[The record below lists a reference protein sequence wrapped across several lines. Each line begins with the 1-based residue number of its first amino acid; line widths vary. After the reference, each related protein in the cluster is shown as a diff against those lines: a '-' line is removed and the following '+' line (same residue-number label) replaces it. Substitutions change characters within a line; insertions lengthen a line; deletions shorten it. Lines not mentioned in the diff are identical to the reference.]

1 MIAGAVRAVV
11 LAAGLSI
18 RMGEAKPLLPLDGVP
33 AVLRVAACYT
43 AIGVE
48 PLVVLGD
55 RAERI
60 APILSEAR
68 VHHVVNAEYPAG
80 MYSSVR
86 CGVRGLPAETSAFFI
101 HPVDCALVRS
111 ETVALLARAADGASV
126 VTYPLHRSVRGHPP
140 LVSAALR
147 DAIVTGDPAGGL
159 QALLRDREAD
169 AADVPVGDPNVL
181 LDMDDRAAY
190 ERLCRL
196 AARERLPGREACRE
210 LLKRHATPEPVVAHA
225 EAVALVAGRLGASL
239 RAAGVCLDLRLLDA
253 AALLHDV
260 ARAVSGHA
268 RVGAEVI
275 AEEGY
280 PRVAALVRHHMELP
294 GLPPSVPGETELL
307 YLADK
312 LTAGADIAGLADKR
326 RRAEA
331 RFAGDAA
338 ALAAARRRLDAA
350 DVVAAQV
357 EALVRRPLAEV
368 VAGAGRSTAGDSSAA
383 AGDADVAAGRP

>member
-1 MIAGAVRAVV
+1 MIGGALRAVV
-11 LAAGLSI
+11 LAAGLSA

-43 AIGVE
+43 AVGVE

-55 RAERI
+55 RADRI
-60 APILSEAR
+60 VPILAEAR
-68 VHHVVNAEYPAG
+68 VRHVLNPDYSAG

-86 CGVRGLPAETSAFFI
+86 CGVRGLPGETRAFFI

-111 ETVALLARAADGASV
+111 ETVSLMARAADRASA
-126 VTYPLHRSVRGHPP
+126 VTYPVHGCARGHPP

-147 DAIVTGDPAGGL
+147 DTIIAGDPDGGL
-159 QALLRDREAD
+159 QALLKDREID

-196 AARERLPGREACRE
+196 AARERLPGPEACRE
-210 LLKRHATPEPVVAHA
+210 LLERHATPAPVVAHA
-225 EAVALVAGRLGASL
+225 ETVAAVAGRLGASL
-239 RAAGVCLDLRLLDA
+239 RVAGVCLDLGLLEA

-268 RVGAEVI
+268 RAGADVI

-280 PRVAALVRHHMELP
+280 PRVAALVRYHMELP
-294 GLPPSVPGETELL
+294 GPPPPVPGETELL

-312 LTAGADIAGLADKR
+312 LTAGAGIAGLADKR

-331 RFAGDAA
+331 RFAGDAE

-350 DVVAAQV
+350 GVVAAQV
-357 EALVRRPLAEV
+357 ERLAGLPLAEV
-368 VAGAGRSTAGDSSAA
+368 AAGVGRSSAGDALA
-383 AGDADVAAGRP
+383 VAGDADAAAAGP

>member
-1 MIAGAVRAVV
+1 MIAGVLRAVV
-11 LAAGLSI
+11 LAAGLST

-33 AVLRVAACYT
+33 AVLRVAGCYS

-48 PLVVLGD
+48 SLVVLGD
-55 RAERI
+55 RADQI
-60 APILSEAR
+60 APVLAEAR
-68 VHHVVNAEYPAG
+68 VHHVVNPDYSVG

-86 CGVRGLPAETSAFFI
+86 CGVRALPAATSAFFV
-101 HPVDCALVRS
+101 HPVDCALVRP
-111 ETVALLARAADGASV
+111 ETIALLARTAVPASS
-126 VTYPLHRSVRGHPP
+126 VTYPMFEGRRGHPP

-147 DAIVTGDPAGGL
+147 RLIADGDPDGGL
-159 QALLRDREAD
+159 QALLRECDRD
-169 AADVPVGDPNVL
+169 AVDVVVPDPNVL

-196 AARERLPGREACRE
+196 AARERLPGPEACLE
-210 LLKRHATPEPVVAHA
+210 LLERHATPAPVVAHA
-225 EAVALVAGRLGASL
+225 ETVTAVAGRLGAAL
-239 RAAGVCLDLRLLDA
+239 RAAGVCLDLRLLEA

-260 ARAVSGHA
+260 VRAAPGHA
-268 RVGAEVI
+268 ETGADVI
-275 AEEGY
+275 AAEGY

-294 GLPPSVPGETELL
+294 GWPPPVPGETELL

-312 LTAGADIAGLADKR
+312 LTVGAGVAGLADKG

-350 DVVAAQV
+350 DLVAAQV
-357 EALVRRPLAEV
+357 EKLVGRPLTEV
-368 VAGAGRSTAGDSSAA
+368 IAGAGRSLAGGAATAA
-383 AGDADVAAGRP
+383 ADADAVAGRP